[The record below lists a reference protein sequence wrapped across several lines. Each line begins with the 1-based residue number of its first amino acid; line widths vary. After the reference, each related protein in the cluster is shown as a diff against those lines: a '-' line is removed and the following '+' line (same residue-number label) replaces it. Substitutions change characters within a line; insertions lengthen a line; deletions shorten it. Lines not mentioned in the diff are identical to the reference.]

1 MAYAIGNFLDLIIV
15 VLQKFFMVAS
25 RVCYPNGYPYLIPEK
40 MADFW
45 VWVLILVPIPTYPTF
60 LKS

>member
-25 RVCYPNGYPYLIPEK
+25 RVRYPNRYPYLIPEK
-40 MADFW
+40 W
-45 VWVLILVPIPTYPTF
+45 LIFGYGYSF
-60 LKS
+60 